1 MKMSAGCHSTEIWQF
16 DYGRAHNCVHSTIYL
31 QEVPM
36 MKVAFVFALLLLIN
50 CVAFADPITFTAVL
64 NGPNEPTPSLGT
76 GFATVII
83 YPVAHTFFVSAT
95 FSGLTSGTTAAHIH
109 CCTATPLTGTAGVAT
124 QVPAFTNFQPL
135 FGMTAGS
142 FSQTYI
148 NTGTDALLY
157 NPAFVTAHGNSVAQ
171 SEAALFA
178 GIMAGTAY
186 FNIHT
191 TMFGGGEIRG
201 FLTPAAVP
209 EPTTVVL
216 LGSGLLGILGLY
228 RKRRTI

>member
-1 MKMSAGCHSTEIWQF
+1 MKI
-16 DYGRAHNCVHSTIYL
+16 
-31 QEVPM
+31 
-36 MKVAFVFALLLLIN
+36 AFVCALLLLVN
-50 CVAFADPITFTAVL
+50 SVAFATPTTFTAVL

-76 GFATVII
+76 GLATVTID
-83 YPVAHTFFVSAT
+83 PVAHTLMVSAT

-135 FGMTAGS
+135 FGMTAGT
-142 FSQTYI
+142 FSQTYVM
-148 NTGTDALLY
+148 TDTQPLLY
-157 NPAFVTAHGNSVAQ
+157 NPAFVTAQGGIAQ

-178 GIMAGTAY
+178 GIMAGTSY

-191 TMFGGGEIRG
+191 TMFAGGEIRG
-201 FLTPAAVP
+201 FLTQASVP
-209 EPTTVVL
+209 EPATAVL

>member
-1 MKMSAGCHSTEIWQF
+1 
-16 DYGRAHNCVHSTIYL
+16 
-31 QEVPM
+31 

-50 CVAFADPITFTAVL
+50 SVAFADPITFTALL

-76 GFATVII
+76 GLAAVII
-83 YPVAHTFFVSAT
+83 DPVAHTLMVSAT

-142 FSQTYI
+142 FTQTYD
-148 NTGTDALLY
+148 TTQALLY
-157 NPAFVTAHGNSVAQ
+157 NPAFVTAQGGIPQA
-171 SEAALFA
+171 EAALFA
-178 GIMAGTAY
+178 GIMAGTTY

-191 TMFGGGEIRG
+191 TMFPGGEIRG
-201 FLTPAAVP
+201 FLTPVAVP

>member
-1 MKMSAGCHSTEIWQF
+1 
-16 DYGRAHNCVHSTIYL
+16 
-31 QEVPM
+31 

-50 CVAFADPITFTAVL
+50 SVAFADPMTFAAVL

-76 GFATVII
+76 GLAIVTID
-83 YPVAHTFFVSAT
+83 PVAHILMVSAT

-109 CCTATPLTGTAGVAT
+109 CCTPTPLTGTAGVAT

-142 FSQTYI
+142 FSQTY
-148 NTGTDALLY
+148 TMTDTQALLY
-157 NPAFVTAHGNSVAQ
+157 NPMFVTAQGGIPQA
-171 SEAALFA
+171 EAALFA
-178 GIMAGTAY
+178 GIMAGTTY

-191 TMFGGGEIRG
+191 TMFPQGEIRG
-201 FLTPAAVP
+201 FLTPAPVP
-209 EPTTVVL
+209 EPTTVLL
-216 LGSGLLGILGLY
+216 LGSGLLGILGLF